1 MDENQLLML
10 FKMEQK
16 RYPTLS
22 IEEQNVLLE
31 KYGDEEAHQKL
42 INHNIGLAMKIAN
55 QYQPY
60 CKTMSFLDLIQESC
74 LILMKAIENY
84 DENRETKLSTF
95 IGKSISRAL
104 QRKIDEQ
111 DDTIRVSAKMKKSKR
126 EYNKYISDYK
136 KTTGLYPTSQEIKK
150 ATKLSDYYMEAV
162 EKQLPL
168 FDTDSLDRVYSS
180 KIKNREMV
188 LGDTIAAEDKIT
200 LIDEEIDELF
210 LLQGLSDFLTP
221 KDYYILYYRVISEQ
235 KKGVKEMAKEIG
247 VTYQQVSKR
256 KKQSL
261 KKIAPV
267 LQKIKSE
274 TAQKYRI
281 KDIDRKKLI
290 PIPPKLHLALYYL
303 KTNTDKLTY
312 HIIYTKLC
320 NSENDNIF
328 YYQRQFPE
336 ERKDN
341 IIDILCSTA
350 TFFEEYF
357 TDSILDKIFHSQGL
371 TIDQAYELNIMPE
384 ESTQKR

>member
-1 MDENQLLML
+1 MGEEYMDENQLLML

-31 KYGDEEAHQKL
+31 KYKKYGDEEAHQKL

-150 ATKLSDYYMEAV
+150 ATKLSDYYIEAV

-247 VTYQQVSKR
+247 VTYQQISK
-256 KKQSL
+256 KKNQIL
-261 KKIAPV
+261 KKNSTSITKN
-267 LQKIKSE
+267 QK
-274 TAQKYRI
+274 
-281 KDIDRKKLI
+281 
-290 PIPPKLHLALYYL
+290 
-303 KTNTDKLTY
+303 
-312 HIIYTKLC
+312 
-320 NSENDNIF
+320 
-328 YYQRQFPE
+328 
-336 ERKDN
+336 
-341 IIDILCSTA
+341 
-350 TFFEEYF
+350 
-357 TDSILDKIFHSQGL
+357 
-371 TIDQAYELNIMPE
+371 
-384 ESTQKR
+384 